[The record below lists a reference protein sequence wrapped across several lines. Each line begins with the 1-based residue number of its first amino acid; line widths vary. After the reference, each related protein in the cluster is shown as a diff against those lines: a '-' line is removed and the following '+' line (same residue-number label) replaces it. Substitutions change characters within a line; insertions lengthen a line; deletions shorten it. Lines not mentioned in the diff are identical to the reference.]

1 MFICYQELYIIPFDF
16 SRHKDSW
23 AHRRKEAKRLA
34 TAICSDHKGQPVN
47 SMLNKAI
54 SSQECLLVVEVEGH

>member
-23 AHRRKEAKRLA
+23 ARRREEAKRPV

-47 SMLNKAI
+47 SMLNKAV
-54 SSQECLLVVEVEGH
+54 SSQECLSAIEVEGH